1 MTASPC
7 RTWLRP
13 WAKTLFGKLFGDK
26 GYISQPLFEQLLAQG
41 LELITPRRKN
51 MKKRPLPL
59 EDKLLLRKRSVIE
72 TINDQLQ
79 EHFPN

>member
-26 GYISQPLFEQLLAQG
+26 GYISQPLFEQLLTQG
-41 LELITPRRKN
+41 LELITPRRK
-51 MKKRPLPL
+51 
-59 EDKLLLRKRSVIE
+59 I
-72 TINDQLQ
+72 
-79 EHFPN
+79 